1 MSSKPFFLRKMKKYK
16 SKQKTH
22 SVMLFL
28 TTAPSPSFS
37 RSADIFLMTW
47 RNDMLMILM
56 MVKTMLMY
64 ISYVSL
70 CSSKINN
77 NKNVNVYILCLSLS
91 SIRYKC
97 MESTMIDIKSHHQK
111 NKKGN
116 KSEILE
122 NWKLLLKALYTCI
135 WFLFL

>member
-1 MSSKPFFLRKMKKYK
+1 MTSKHKYCRSKITLPENSTSDTNGSNNSWWILNVNPIRSDMKLECQANHFSWEKWRNREK
-16 SKQKTH
+16 KTH
-22 SVMLFL
+22 LVMLFL

-91 SIRYKC
+91 SIR
-97 MESTMIDIKSHHQK
+97 
-111 NKKGN
+111 
-116 KSEILE
+116 L
-122 NWKLLLKALYTCI
+122 
-135 WFLFL
+135 